1 MKASFQS
8 KKWVQT
14 ERDLS
19 RTRRIYN
26 PSNHEQRM
34 NELGIFRALLYNI
47 SKYSMNING
56 DFGIVTLGKL
66 RFALKN
72 D

>member
-1 MKASFQS
+1 
-8 KKWVQT
+8 
-14 ERDLS
+14 
-19 RTRRIYN
+19 
-26 PSNHEQRM
+26 M
-34 NELGIFRALLYNI
+34 NELGILRALLYNI

-56 DFGIVTLGKL
+56 GSGIVTLGKL